1 MHLKK
6 TRKDLVSMLRGMDL
20 VNSYEPT
27 MPSIYS
33 CLAQLMHFRA
43 REITIGSQAYVW

>member
-1 MHLKK
+1 MLA
-6 TRKDLVSMLRGMDL
+6 SMLRG
-20 VNSYEPT
+20 VNVVVRYELT

-43 REITIGSQAYVW
+43 RAITIGSQAYV

>member
-6 TRKDLVSMLRGMDL
+6 TRKVLASVLRGMD
-20 VNSYEPT
+20 VVVRYELT

-43 REITIGSQAYVW
+43 RAITIGSQS